1 MIVVDVGNTSLSWG
15 IEERGELI
23 KVIRIS
29 TQEITFKRLN
39 SLLQKLPSHK
49 TVIVCSVVP
58 HITLLFKKIK
68 KRKIIIV
75 GEDIKVPIRCFYNKK
90 QIGQD
95 RLLSAFSARKKS
107 PLARLVIDFG
117 TAITFDFLSEKGEY
131 LGGIIFPGIG
141 LCFKTLSLNCALLP
155 ENIRKEKKLSFIPK
169 NTSQSINK
177 GIIEGI
183 SILIN
188 SWVEKYKKRFSLDK
202 KEKII
207 ITGGEATF
215 VLKKLNFPFLYF
227 PHLILEGL
235 IILGKEKKTEHL

>member
-1 MIVVDVGNTSLSWG
+1 MIVFDVGNTSLNCG
-15 IEERGELI
+15 IEEKGELI
-23 KVIRIS
+23 EIIKLP
-29 TQEITFKRLN
+29 TQEITFK
-39 SLLQKLPSHK
+39 KLDNFLKNFPSHK

-58 HITLLFKKIK
+58 YVTSLFKRIK
-68 KRKIIIV
+68 KKRIVIV

-131 LGGIIFPGIG
+131 LGGIIFPGVG

-215 VLKKLNFPFLYF
+215 VLKRLNFPFLYF

-235 IILGKEKKTEHL
+235 IVLGKEKKIEHL